1 MATKGSLR
9 KQVIVSMSLN
19 NINRIMTK
27 SNEHIININRS
38 LKKIK
43 FNISVDYIW
52 SDNWGIVITTNRIIA
67 KLDIKV
73 IEKYMKDL
81 NNINL
86 VEVINPRLL

>member
-1 MATKGSLR
+1 
-9 KQVIVSMSLN
+9 MSLN
-19 NINRIMTK
+19 NVNRIITK

-52 SDNWGIVITTNRIIA
+52 SDNWGIVITTNRVIA
-67 KLDIKV
+67 KLDIKI

-86 VEVINPRLL
+86 AEVIKPRLL